1 MAQTEC
7 TDIERQT
14 MNQKL
19 IASSLVLLLLTGCS
33 DLLGPSE
40 AELAEKQRITNEKTL
55 AEVKSIVSNATVSNI
70 DKLRAIDRV
79 RTFDPSQADSMQ
91 KAVMADVDKKVAENE
106 KQLDQVIKQR
116 AIDNVRLSQLE
127 KKRKK
132 QEGVSMG
139 MTMQDV
145 LDSSWG
151 RPQHKTNYHSSLG
164 TKTIWQY
171 GEYGQR
177 GSIIFDN
184 GIVTGIQN

>member
-1 MAQTEC
+1 
-7 TDIERQT
+7 

-19 IASSLVLLLLTGCS
+19 IATSLVLLILTGCS
-33 DLLGPSE
+33 DLFGPSK
-40 AELAEKQRITNEKTL
+40 AELAEKQRLTNEKTL
-55 AEVKSIVSNATVSNI
+55 AEVKSIVSDATVSNI

-79 RTFDPSQADSMQ
+79 HTFDPAQAQSM
-91 KAVMADVDKKVAENE
+91 KKTVMADVDVKVAKNE
-106 KQLDQVIKQR
+106 KNLDQIRKQR
-116 AIDNVRLSQLE
+116 EIDNVRLSHLD

-132 QEGVSMG
+132 QEGVSIG

-151 RPQHKTNYHSSLG
+151 RPQHKTSYHSSLG

-184 GIVTGIQN
+184 GIVTMIRN